1 MKRGWWCAA
10 LACAVFAFAACRAS
24 AEQSSVVDLGGL
36 KSKAAADWQ
45 AQKPSSTMQLYH
57 FRVPHA
63 EGDSDDAHMIVFF
76 FQGQGGS
83 ADANVERWK
92 KMFVPPEGKS
102 IDDVS
107 KVEKMKV
114 ADSDVTYLDVHG
126 TYKMKKRPFDPNE
139 KPELKPDYRLI
150 GVVFETKNGPYF
162 IRFVGP
168 EKTVEQ
174 HKKDFDDWLK
184 AFK

>member
-1 MKRGWWCAA
+1 MKRGWWWGA
-10 LACAVFAFAACRAS
+10 LACAAVAFATSAAR

-36 KSKAAADWQ
+36 KSKAPADWK
-45 AQKPSSTMQLYH
+45 AQKPSSAMRLYH

-63 EGDSDDAHMIVFF
+63 EGDSDDAEMIVFF
-76 FQGQGGS
+76 FREGGGS
-83 ADANVERWK
+83 ADANVDRWK

-126 TYKMKKRPFDPNE
+126 SYRMKKRPFDPNE
-139 KPELKPDYRLI
+139 KGELKPDYRLI
-150 GVVFETKNGPYF
+150 GVVFETKNGPYY

-168 EKTVEQ
+168 EKTLEQ